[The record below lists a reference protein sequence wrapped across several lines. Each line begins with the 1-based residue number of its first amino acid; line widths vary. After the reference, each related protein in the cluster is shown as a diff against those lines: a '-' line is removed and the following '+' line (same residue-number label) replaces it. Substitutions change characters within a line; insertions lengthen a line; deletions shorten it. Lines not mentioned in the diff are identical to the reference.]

1 MRIRFAFLILILPLT
16 AWAAE
21 RAPLADRD
29 HEQLTARHYVLEPQH
44 VLSAAERAAL
54 VADGVIVQRA
64 LPGGRY
70 LVRVARESAFDASD
84 PRVRTLSAVTVA
96 DKLQASAYRAAQRG
110 TPFAR
115 LHVVFNDDVSID
127 DALAAIEAAGGSTT
141 EPLVVDFGPLHSLK
155 VRLPSTALRQFAS
168 DERVL
173 KVSGALPHKA
183 VSYNAAAAALSHV
196 TDIQMAPY
204 NLTGNGVILSY
215 FELAPADPTHPEFE
229 GRLTVHFQCNGSSD
243 TSCFGLENEQHP
255 THVAGTMIAKG
266 INPDAKG
273 MAPQATL
280 NEYRGA
286 DPQDLWLQQKDS
298 TLLSLGAVGDNNS
311 WGFTVGWS
319 QEGTA
324 GWTWTEDDELLGGYD
339 DSLSAVIDHAAIDN
353 QTLMMYA
360 SGNEARNTGPLTAP
374 FPHNH
379 VDANGNPTKDI
390 YCYSANGSGT
400 DCPVPQCSAG
410 ATFCEKTTHPVRS
423 PYGSVGWLA
432 SEKNVI
438 AVGATDFQPFI
449 ANFSSRGPAKDGR
462 VKPEL
467 TAKGQSLF
475 STIPV
480 NTYTRFQGTSMST
493 PVVTGTMALFTQLW
507 RNITGN
513 ATLRPSPVMLKAIAI
528 AGADDLGVAGPDA
541 TYGFG
546 FLNGKKSAD
555 IMVADNAQGKRIK
568 MDSAAQGAQFDYPVQ
583 VTSAG
588 DLRFVLSWFDPET
601 VNLSSDPT
609 QPVLVNDLDLKVVGP
624 DGSTTLPY
632 VLDKNDPCYVSGS
645 TTFTCQPAGRGVN
658 VVDNNEEV
666 EIKAAAPGTYHAIVV
681 GKSVPQSAPQA
692 FVLVSSNADFSQ
704 PPPPCLDP
712 TEPNDT
718 TTTAYGPLSL
728 SQTISAAICSD
739 TDNDFFKF
747 TTNAIG
753 AVNVTVTTTDTAV
766 TVTVTAPGVATAS
779 KTIAPGTTATV
790 TTNVNTSA
798 STPFLVQVSLNGTRG
813 TSGAYTLHATFPFS
827 APPHRRPAG
836 H

>member
-1 MRIRFAFLILILPLT
+1 MRIRSLAVSLLIPLS
-16 AWAAE
+16 ALA
-21 RAPLADRD
+21 ADRGGVLERD
-29 HEQLTARHYVLEPQH
+29 REERPARHYVLQPQH
-44 VLSAAERAAL
+44 VLSDAERAAL
-54 VADGVIVQRA
+54 AADGVRVQRA

-70 LVRVARESAFDASD
+70 LVRVAADSSFDAAD
-84 PRVRTLSAVTVA
+84 PRVRTLSALTVS
-96 DKLQASAYRAAQRG
+96 DKLQPSAYRAALRA

-115 LHVVFNDDVSID
+115 LHVVFNDDVSLD
-127 DALAAIEAAGGSTT
+127 DALAAIAATGGSPE

-155 VRLPSTALRQFAS
+155 VRIPPFMLRQFAA

-173 KVSGALPHKA
+173 KVSGALPHQA

-196 TDIQMAPY
+196 TDIQQAPY
-204 NLTGNGVILSY
+204 NLTGNGVVLAY
-215 FELAPADPTHPEFE
+215 FELAPADPTHVEFE
-229 GRLTVHFQCNGSSD
+229 GRLTVHFQCNGTND
-243 TSCFGLENEQHP
+243 TSCTGSSNQQHP

-280 NEYRGA
+280 HEYRGA
-286 DPQDLWLQQKDS
+286 DSHGTWLVQKDS
-298 TLLSLGAVGDNNS
+298 TLRDLGSVGDNNS

-319 QEGTA
+319 AEGSA

-339 DSLSAVIDHAAIDN
+339 DTLSAVIDKAARDN

-360 SGNEARNTGPLTAP
+360 AGNEANNQGPTGPT

-379 VDANGNPTKDI
+379 VDNSGKPTNDV

-400 DCPVPQCSAG
+400 DCPVNPCSAG
-410 ATFCEKTTHPVRS
+410 AQFCETERHPVRS
-423 PYGSVGWLA
+423 PYGSIGWLA
-432 SEKNVI
+432 SEKNVVS
-438 AVGATDFQPFI
+438 VGATNSVPAI
-449 ANFSSRGPAKDGR
+449 ASFSSRGPAKDGR

-467 TAKGQSLF
+467 TAKGQTLL

-480 NTYTRFQGTSMST
+480 NAYTRFQGTSMAT

-513 ATLRPSPVMLKAIAI
+513 ATLRPDPVLLKAVAI

-546 FLNGKKSAD
+546 FLNAKKSAD

-568 MDSAAQGAQFDYPVQ
+568 TDSAGQGAQFDYPVTI
-583 VTSAG
+583 TSAQ

-601 VNLSSDPT
+601 VNISSDPT
-609 QPVLVNDLDLKVVGP
+609 QPVLVNDLDLKVIAP
-624 DGSTTLPY
+624 DGSTLLPY
-632 VLDKNDPCYVSGS
+632 VLDKNDPCYVFGNL
-645 TTFTCQPAGRGVN
+645 TPCQPAGRGVN

-666 EIKAAAPGTYHAIVV
+666 EIQGAVPGTYHVIVF

-692 FVLVSSNADFSQ
+692 FVLVSTNADFGQSV
-704 PPPPCLDP
+704 PACTDA

-718 TTTAYGPLSL
+718 AATAYGPLSL
-728 SQTISAAICSD
+728 SQTINAAICSD
-739 TDNDFFKF
+739 SDTDFFKF
-747 TTNAIG
+747 TTNASG
-753 AVNVTVTTTDTAV
+753 AVSVTVTTTDTAV
-766 TVTVTAPGVATAS
+766 TVTLTAPNVQSAS
-779 KTIAPGTTATV
+779 KTIAANSTGTV
-790 TTNVNTSA
+790 TTNVSTSA
-798 STPFLVQVSLNGTRG
+798 LTPFLIQISL
-813 TSGAYTLHATFPFS
+813 SGARGATGIYSVHASFPFS
-827 APPHRRPAG
+827 APAHRRPSG

>member
-1 MRIRFAFLILILPLT
+1 MRIRLLAVSLLLPLSLF
-16 AWAAE
+16 AAE
-21 RAPLADRD
+21 RAGVLERD

-44 VLSAAERAAL
+44 VLSDAERAAL
-54 VADGVIVQRA
+54 AADGVLVQRA

-70 LVRVARESAFDASD
+70 IVRVARESSFDASD
-84 PRVRTLSAVTVA
+84 PRVRTISALTVS
-96 DKLQASAYRAAQRG
+96 DKLQPSAYRAARREAG
-110 TPFAR
+110 YAR

-127 DALAAIEAAGGSTT
+127 DALAAVDAIGGTT
-141 EPLVVDFGPLHSLK
+141 EEPLVLDFGPIHSLK
-155 VRLPSTALRQFAS
+155 VRIPSNALQQFAS

-173 KVSGALPHKA
+173 KVSGALPHQA

-196 TDIQMAPY
+196 SDIQSAPY
-204 NLTGNGVILSY
+204 NLTGNGVVLAY
-215 FELAPADPTHPEFE
+215 FELAPADPTHVEFE
-229 GRLTVHFQCNGSSD
+229 GRLTVHFQCNGTND
-243 TSCFGLENEQHP
+243 TSCTGQSNQQHP

-280 NEYRGA
+280 HEYRGA
-286 DPQDLWLQQKDS
+286 DSHGNWLVQKDS
-298 TLLSLGAVGDNNS
+298 TLRDLGSVGDNNS

-319 QEGTA
+319 PEGSA
-324 GWTWTEDDELLGGYD
+324 NWTWTEDDELLGGYD
-339 DSLSAVIDHAAIDN
+339 DTLSAVIDKAARDN

-360 SGNEARNTGPLTAP
+360 AGNEARNSGPTTPP

-379 VDANGNPTKDI
+379 VDNSGKPTSDV

-400 DCPVPQCSAG
+400 DCPVNPCSAG
-410 ATFCEKTTHPVRS
+410 SQFCEKDQHPVRS
-423 PYGSVGWLA
+423 PYGSIGWLA
-432 SEKNVI
+432 SEKNIV
-438 AVGATDFQPFI
+438 AVGSTDFQPNI
-449 ANFSSRGPAKDGR
+449 SNFSSRGPAKDGR

-467 TAKGQSLF
+467 TAKWQSLL

-480 NTYTRFQGTSMST
+480 NSYARFQGTSMAT

-513 ATLRPSPVMLKAIAI
+513 ATLRPDPVFLKAVAI
-528 AGADDLGVAGPDA
+528 AGADDLGIAGPDA
-541 TYGFG
+541 TFGFG

-568 MDSAAQGAQFDYPVQ
+568 TDSAAQGAQFDYPVTI
-583 VTSAG
+583 TSAQ

-601 VNLSSDPT
+601 VNISSDPT

-632 VLDKNDPCYVSGS
+632 VLDKNDPCYVYGNVVA
-645 TTFTCQPAGRGVN
+645 CQPAGRAVN

-666 EIKAAAPGTYHAIVV
+666 EVKGAAPGTYHAIVF
-681 GKSVPQSAPQA
+681 GKSVPQSAPQP
-692 FVLVSSNADFSQ
+692 FVLVSSNADFGAAI
-704 PPPPCLDP
+704 PPCADP

-718 TTTAYGPLSL
+718 IATAYGPLSL
-728 SQTISAAICSD
+728 SQTVNAAICSD
-739 TDNDFFKF
+739 TDTDFFKF
-747 TTNAIG
+747 STNASCV
-753 AVNVTVTTTDTAV
+753 VNVTVTTTDTAV
-766 TVTVTAPGVATAS
+766 TVTVTAPNVATVT
-779 KTIAPGTTATV
+779 KTIAANSTASV

-798 STPFLVQVSLNGTRG
+798 TTPFLVQVSLNGARG
-813 TSGAYTLHATFPFS
+813 TTGVYSIHATFPFS
-827 APPHRRPAG
+827 APAHRRPAG